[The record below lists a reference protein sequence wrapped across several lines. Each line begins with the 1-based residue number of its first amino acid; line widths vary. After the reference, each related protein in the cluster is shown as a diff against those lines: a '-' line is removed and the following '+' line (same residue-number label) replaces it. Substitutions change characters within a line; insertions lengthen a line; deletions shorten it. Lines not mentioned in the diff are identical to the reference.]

1 MKAMANLKM
10 LLMILVAFTV
20 STVLLVS
27 CSDDD
32 KDSSS
37 TTPSGSISAFFPE
50 GYSAN
55 NVVAWY
61 LYNEVQQD
69 GTQRAEA
76 VFLFNNNTI
85 VVTSHRI
92 KSNGSEK
99 REIEYVGT
107 YQLTSGDY
115 DNGTVYVPA
124 MSMTVPVQNGKITPM
139 GSEVY
144 TRQSN
149 ANIPAPQSPTT
160 DNGDNGGNGGSGDN
174 GGNGGGD
181 NNGDYQTTPEA
192 YLPSTYAEKTIAAW
206 YSSTFED
213 NNKTKIQAVFLFTD
227 GSLVVTTS
235 KVYTIADGRSPEYG
249 TVFAG
254 TYELTSG
261 DYSNGTAYV
270 PEMNM
275 SVSISQNV
283 LVAMGDSFT
292 KQDNAN
298 APAPK

>member
-20 STVLLVS
+20 STVSLVS

-76 VFLFNNNTI
+76 VFLFNDNTI
-85 VVTSHRI
+85 VVTYHRI

-99 REIEYVGT
+99 REIDYVGT

-115 DNGTVYVPA
+115 DNGIVSVPS
-124 MSMTVPVQNGKITPM
+124 MSMTILVQNGKITPM

-160 DNGDNGGNGGSGDN
+160 DN

-206 YSSTFED
+206 YSLTSED

-249 TVFAG
+249 IGFAG

-270 PEMNM
+270 PEMKM
-275 SVSISQNV
+275 SVSIIQNV
-283 LVAMGDSFT
+283 LSAMGDSFT

>member
-20 STVLLVS
+20 STVSLVS

-55 NVVAWY
+55 NVVAYY

-124 MSMTVPVQNGKITPM
+124 MPITVPVQNGKITL

-160 DNGDNGGNGGSGDN
+160 DNGD
-174 GGNGGGD
+174 NGGGD

-206 YSSTFED
+206 YSLTFED

-227 GSLVVTTS
+227 GSLVVTAS

-249 TVFAG
+249 ISFAG

-261 DYSNGTAYV
+261 NYSNGTAYV

-275 SVSISQNV
+275 SVSIIQNV

>member
-20 STVLLVS
+20 STVSLVS

-124 MSMTVPVQNGKITPM
+124 MPITVPVQNGKITL

-160 DNGDNGGNGGSGDN
+160 DNGDNGG
-174 GGNGGGD
+174 GD
-181 NNGDYQTTPEA
+181 NNGDYQTAPEA

-206 YSSTFED
+206 YSLTFED

-227 GSLVVTTS
+227 GSLVVTAS

-249 TVFAG
+249 ISFAG

-261 DYSNGTAYV
+261 NYSNGTAYV

-275 SVSISQNV
+275 SVSIIQNV

>member
-20 STVLLVS
+20 STVSLVS

-55 NVVAWY
+55 NVEAWY
-61 LYNEVQQD
+61 FYNEVQQD

-115 DNGTVYVPA
+115 DNGTVYVPS

-160 DNGDNGGNGGSGDN
+160 DNG
-174 GGNGGGD
+174 GNGGGN

-206 YSSTFED
+206 YSLTSED

-249 TVFAG
+249 TGFAG
-254 TYELTSG
+254 TYELKSG
-261 DYSNGTAYV
+261 NYSNGTAFV

-275 SVSISQNV
+275 SVSIIQNV